1 MAAFSR
7 RDLLLAA
14 AASAVPAFAKV
25 NGIEIGVCGSI
36 QGFATAEA
44 LGFDYY
50 EPSVGAL
57 SLLSDQAFSDVRKQ
71 VDSSRIRCETCNN
84 FILKLKVVGTD
95 VDVSALKAYMVRMMD
110 RCRQLGTEIIVW
122 GSQDSRNVPEGYS
135 RETAWKQIK
144 EFLFYAGDIAAS
156 KNMVI
161 AIEPLRH
168 PDSNIIN
175 SGAEAF
181 RLVHEVNHPHIKMMI
196 DFYHMRSEKEDPK
209 ILLDAASEIVHIH
222 FANPEGRRWPKSAG
236 EDPEYGRFFSY
247 LKQIRYQ
254 QGISIE
260 GRGTLDA
267 DGSAG
272 LAFFREE
279 LT

>member
-1 MAAFSR
+1 MLTR
-7 RDLLLAA
+7 RDLILAA
-14 AASAVPAFAKV
+14 AGSALPALAKID
-25 NGIEIGVCGSI
+25 GIEIGVCGPME
-36 QGFATAEA
+36 GFAKAEA

-57 SLLSDQAFSDVRKQ
+57 SLLSDQSFADIRKQ
-71 VDSSRIRCETCNN
+71 VESSRIRCETCNN

-95 VDVSALKAYMVRMMD
+95 VDAPALKAYMTQMMD
-110 RCRQLGTEIIVW
+110 RCRQLGTEIVVW
-122 GSQDSRNVPEGYS
+122 GSQNSRNVPEGYS

-156 KNMVI
+156 KNIVI

-175 SGAEAF
+175 SGAEAL
-181 RLVHEVNHPHIKMMI
+181 RLVREVNHPHVKMMI

-209 ILLDAASEIVHIH
+209 ILLEAAAEIVHLH
-222 FANPEGRRWPKSAG
+222 FANPEGRRWPKSPE
-236 EDPEYGRFFSY
+236 EDPEYGRFFDY
-247 LKQIRYQ
+247 LKQIRYR

-267 DGSAG
+267 DGAAG
-272 LAFFREE
+272 LAFFRKEIR
-279 LT
+279 